1 VSRRVDRFDTCEEED
16 HVYIFPHAPPPEHGK
31 NVWRHNPTQDSTVIS
46 QVSRAPW
53 LIRELERIPLTLEF
67 SLSFRLAFSKVSRAG
82 GNIIRSGEN
91 FYLQYA
97 RSSQMVSL
105 NPPLIYLEKRI
116 AINIVKI
123 TRVDISLGTWGSG
136 EAEISWG

>member
-1 VSRRVDRFDTCEEED
+1 
-16 HVYIFPHAPPPEHGK
+16 
-31 NVWRHNPTQDSTVIS
+31 
-46 QVSRAPW
+46 
-53 LIRELERIPLTLEF
+53 
-67 SLSFRLAFSKVSRAG
+67 
-82 GNIIRSGEN
+82 
-91 FYLQYA
+91 
-97 RSSQMVSL
+97 MVSL